1 MCAYCLGTQ
10 SVARNTQTRGVVGVL
25 WIAFIKAA
33 ANKKPKSSVFKEL
46 NGADGHLGW

>member
-10 SVARNTQTRGVVGVL
+10 SVARNTQTRGGGL

>member
-1 MCAYCLGTQ
+1 MCLLLRYTKCGAQYTDERSG
-10 SVARNTQTRGVVGVL
+10 GGL